1 MGKGTP
7 TKSVKQKSSL
17 RWPSSLPTNTDLIS
31 TLSRLAVYQVST
43 YRWIFQ
49 EHQAR
54 HAHMHNI
61 TENTGFIACNE
72 LPGNVPFLFEF
83 CPHLQ
88 VVHCLV
94 EVEAEV
100 EEYNSSFC
108 DFSCPLTVSTTKW
121 PTQQSEA
128 TDLYYFFRQFFSFH
142 IY

>member
-1 MGKGTP
+1 
-7 TKSVKQKSSL
+7 
-17 RWPSSLPTNTDLIS
+17 
-31 TLSRLAVYQVST
+31 
-43 YRWIFQ
+43 
-49 EHQAR
+49 
-54 HAHMHNI
+54 MHNI
-61 TENTGFIACNE
+61 TENIGFIACNE

-128 TDLYYFFRQFFSFH
+128 TDLQVQSYYFFRQFFSFH